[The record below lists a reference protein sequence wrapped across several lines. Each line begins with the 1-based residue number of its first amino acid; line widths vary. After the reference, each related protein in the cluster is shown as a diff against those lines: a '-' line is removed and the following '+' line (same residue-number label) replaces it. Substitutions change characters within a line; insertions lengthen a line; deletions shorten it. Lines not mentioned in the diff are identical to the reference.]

1 MADVSAVPEPN
12 PPVPGGP
19 TVLCRVCQASI
30 NIEGKMHQHVVK
42 CPHCHEATV
51 CVRWARVHVCVLQP
65 IRAAPA
71 GKKYVRCP
79 CNCLLIC
86 KAASNRIAC
95 PRPNCKRV
103 ITLGASPVG
112 TAVRAP
118 PGTCRVACA
127 HCSEVFMVCARCN
140 TQMDRCC
147 SSIHSPTHWR
157 AVRIVAK
164 CKQLCVCTRVGIVC
178 RSSVGPQFARTR
190 AIMFLFFAL
199 VFLGIALGLTV
210 SARVCV
216 RIDSMNIRSALVRSL
231 SFCLRRFGLHYLKLL
246 RILGP
251 AVCAHSFQL
260 RTHASHTARTACTYC
275 KVVPS

>member
-1 MADVSAVPEPN
+1 
-12 PPVPGGP
+12 
-19 TVLCRVCQASI
+19 
-30 NIEGKMHQHVVK
+30 MHQHVVK
-42 CPHCHEATV
+42 CPHCHEAT
-51 CVRWARVHVCVLQP
+51 P

-127 HCSEVFMVCARCN
+127 HCSEVFMFNTLTNTLARCP
-140 TQMDRCC
+140 
-147 SSIHSPTHWR
+147 H
-157 AVRIVAK
+157 
-164 CKQLCVCTRVGIVC
+164 C
-178 RSSVGPQFARTR
+178 RKVSSVGPQFARTR

-199 VFLGIALGLTV
+199 VFLGIALGLTIGTWNYSIAHPYMYVVWGGFYVIGILLTMRCAWFAVMKV
-210 SARVCV
+210 SDVQG
-216 RIDSMNIRSALVRSL
+216 SL
-231 SFCLRRFGLHYLKLL
+231 
-246 RILGP
+246 
-251 AVCAHSFQL
+251 
-260 RTHASHTARTACTYC
+260 
-275 KVVPS
+275 